1 MSEEESNIERIKAG
15 KSIFKK
21 VNFSEQQL
29 VNIEERLIQSYLLT
43 FFNSLM
49 MGVIT
54 IAVVLIAFKI

>member
-15 KSIFKK
+15 KSIFKEA
-21 VNFSEQQL
+21 NFSEQQL

-43 FFNSLM
+43 ILNSLM
-49 MGVIT
+49 IGVIT